1 MCRIPKEICKYLVYI
16 PKYSIETTKYHGIR
30 ANSLIHCHD
39 DGVSI
44 GRESRTNLDLMPKK
58 QRTERAYLLV
68 GKISANDT
76 TASLTR

>member
-44 GRESRTNLDLMPKK
+44 GRERIKHKSRSDAKK
-58 QRTERAYLLV
+58 AEDE
-68 GKISANDT
+68 K
-76 TASLTR
+76 SLFVSRKEKDKRQ